1 MTATDKKSSALGVE
15 NFITTLL
22 IVLTAVSML
31 AALTN
36 AWMNYSAQHER
47 RQQRL
52 AMSATAAR
60 LGEMRM
66 LQKQIQID
74 VIQVQQF
81 LTDVSAT
88 RGLNGL
94 DDGWGEAAKN
104 ADAFRRDVAQGHA
117 VAKALGAAAVEQA
130 LQQCDQAFG
139 PYYEVGQ
146 TMAHG
151 YVRKGPAVGNKL
163 MPEFD
168 AASDNMTKAVEA
180 SKGAVDALAAQTDA
194 ANTRIDVAL
203 TAREDSSLFLLLAAG
218 LVTSIGGAAVV
229 VMVRAKFKAA
239 NQAEAN
245 NRRALQSL
253 ADQFESNVAEVVKV
267 IGNSA
272 RGLEATAGDLSST
285 SARTTRLSESVASAA
300 EQASSNVTIV
310 ASSTDQIDRSV
321 SEIAQQM
328 NRSTQVTSKALE
340 RARITSETMAG
351 LSASA
356 VQIGNVITVISQIA
370 EQTNLL
376 ALNATIE
383 SARAGEAGR
392 GFAVVA
398 SEVKSLANQTSSAT
412 ENIREQIG
420 AMQASTDAAVLAIS
434 EIQTLVEDV
443 SAVALAIS
451 AAVEEQSYAAR
462 EIAIS
467 TREAAVGVEHVAR
480 EIGSVSH
487 GARDAGAS
495 SERVVLA
502 AGDLGAQAD
511 RLNSEMVKFLKT
523 VRAA

>member
-1 MTATDKKSSALGVE
+1 
-15 NFITTLL
+15 
-22 IVLTAVSML
+22 
-31 AALTN
+31 
-36 AWMNYSAQHER
+36 
-47 RQQRL
+47 
-52 AMSATAAR
+52 
-60 LGEMRM
+60 
-66 LQKQIQID
+66 
-74 VIQVQQF
+74 
-81 LTDVSAT
+81 
-88 RGLNGL
+88 
-94 DDGWGEAAKN
+94 
-104 ADAFRRDVAQGHA
+104 
-117 VAKALGAAAVEQA
+117 
-130 LQQCDQAFG
+130 
-139 PYYEVGQ
+139 
-146 TMAHG
+146 
-151 YVRKGPAVGNKL
+151 
-163 MPEFD
+163 
-168 AASDNMTKAVEA
+168 
-180 SKGAVDALAAQTDA
+180 
-194 ANTRIDVAL
+194 
-203 TAREDSSLFLLLAAG
+203 
-218 LVTSIGGAAVV
+218 
-229 VMVRAKFKAA
+229 MVRAKFKAA